1 MVGGVQVNPD
11 ASVFEVPVSTGD
23 LAANSA
29 RIRELSARIDSL
41 DAGIAALVSQQAEIA
56 KMLATVVDNV
66 KPALDAMSNSPIGRM
81 MGLKS

>member
-1 MVGGVQVNPD
+1 MQVNPD
-11 ASVFEVPVSTGD
+11 ETVFEVPVQTGD
-23 LAANSA
+23 LATNSA

-41 DAGIAALVSQQAEIA
+41 EEGIAALVSQQAEIA
-56 KMLATVVDNV
+56 KMLQTVVDNV